1 MQNDGPVQRRV
12 QRRSVLPPELQG
24 WNWGAFFL
32 NWVWGLAHN
41 TWIALLMFVPGVN
54 IIMPFV
60 LGAKGNA
67 WAWANNDW
75 RDVEHFKRTQRI
87 WARVGVATFVG
98 VPLFFVLIFAMIM
111 MGLNSSD
118 PYRITVETLRDHP
131 QLERSLGF
139 PVQPSG
145 WWTTGNIELH
155 NSEGIAELAFDIEGP
170 KGSGTASAHLRKD
183 QDQGWTLHQL
193 NVLTEDGERIV
204 LVITEG
210 I

>member
-1 MQNDGPVQRRV
+1 MPNDGPVQRRT
-12 QRRSVLPPELQG
+12 VLPPELQG

-75 RDVEHFKRTQRI
+75 RDVEHFKCTQRI
-87 WARVGVATFVG
+87 WARVGVGVFFG
-98 VPLFFVLIFAMIM
+98 VPLFFALLFATIIM
-111 MGLNSSD
+111 GFNSSD
-118 PYRITVETLRDHP
+118 AYRLTVETLRDHP
-131 QLERSLGF
+131 QLERSLGL
-139 PVQPSG
+139 PVEPSG

-155 NSEGIAELAFDIEGP
+155 NSQGSANLIFDIKGP
-170 KGSGTASAHLRKD
+170 KGAGTASAQLRKD
-183 QDQGWTLHQL
+183 EGQGWNLRQL

-204 LVITEG
+204 LVPTEG

>member
-1 MQNDGPVQRRV
+1 MQNNGPVQRRA
-12 QRRSVLPPELQG
+12 VLPPELQG

-75 RDVEHFKRTQRI
+75 QDVEHFKRSQRI
-87 WARVGVATFVG
+87 WARVGAGVFFG
-98 VPLFFVLIFAMIM
+98 VPLFFALLYALIM

-118 PYRITVETLRDHP
+118 PYRLTVETLRDHP
-131 QLERSLGF
+131 QLERSLGL

-145 WWTTGNIELH
+145 WWTTTGNIELH
-155 NSEGIAELAFDIEGP
+155 NSQGSANLSFDIEGP
-170 KGSGTASAHLRKD
+170 KGSGAAFAKLRKD
-183 QDQGWTLHQL
+183 EGQGWSIRQL
-193 NVLTEDGERIV
+193 YVFTDNSERIE
-204 LVITEG
+204 LVVTEG
-210 I
+210 L

>member
-1 MQNDGPVQRRV
+1 MQNQSPVHRHDP
-12 QRRSVLPPELQG
+12 LPPELRG

-54 IIMPFV
+54 IVMLFI

-87 WARVGVATFVG
+87 WARVGVGAFFG
-98 VPLFFVLIFAMIM
+98 VPLLFALIF
-111 MGLNSSD
+111 GLVMWSFNTSD
-118 PYRITVETLRDHP
+118 PYRLTVNYLCDHP
-131 QLERSLGF
+131 KLERPLGL
-139 PVQPSG
+139 PVGPKG
-145 WWTTGNIELH
+145 WWTTGNIELT
-155 NSEGIAELAFDIEGP
+155 NDDGWAELSFEVEGR
-170 KGSGTASAHLRKD
+170 KANGTVFVYLNKA
-183 QDQGWTLHQL
+183 QGEWMIRQL
-193 NVLTEDGERIV
+193 NVFTTDGQQIS
-204 LVITEG
+204 LVEHAEG

>member
-1 MQNDGPVQRRV
+1 MQNQSPVHRHDP
-12 QRRSVLPPELQG
+12 LPPELRG

-54 IIMPFV
+54 IVMLFI

-87 WARVGVATFVG
+87 WARVGIGAFFGIPLLFG
-98 VPLFFVLIFAMIM
+98 VIFAAIM
-111 MGLNSSD
+111 MAFNSSD
-118 PYRITVETLRDHP
+118 PYRLTVDYLSDHP
-131 QLERSLGF
+131 QLEQPLGL
-139 PVQPSG
+139 PVSPSG
-145 WWTTGNIELH
+145 WWTTGNIDLT
-155 NSEGIAELAFDIEGP
+155 NDEGWAELSFEVEGR
-170 KGSGTASAHLRKD
+170 KANGTVFVYLNKA
-183 QDQGWTLHQL
+183 QGEWMIRQL
-193 NVLTEDGERIV
+193 NVFTTDGQQIS
-204 LVITEG
+204 LVEHAEG

>member
-1 MQNDGPVQRRV
+1 MHSDGPVTRKP
-12 QRRSVLPPELQG
+12 VLPPELQG

-75 RDVEHFKRTQRI
+75 RDVEHFKRSQRI
-87 WARVGVATFVG
+87 WTRVGVGAFLG
-98 VPLFFVLIFAMIM
+98 VPLFFGVIFAIVM
-111 MGLNSSD
+111 MAFTTSD
-118 PYRITVETLRDHP
+118 PYRITVDTLRDHP
-131 QLERSLGF
+131 QLERRLGL
-139 PVQPSG
+139 PVEPSG

-155 NSEGIAELAFDIEGP
+155 NSQGWAELSFDVEGP
-170 KGSGTASAHLRKD
+170 RGAGTATVYLIKEKGQEWLVR
-183 QDQGWTLHQL
+183 QL
-193 NVLTEDGERIV
+193 NVITEDGERIV
-204 LVITEG
+204 LEHTEG